1 MRSFWYPIGVH
12 FFRIS
17 RILRNNCDQWARR
30 AISDH
35 WGARGSESGGV
46 DAGDGA
52 NRACVSSGPGGICAG
67 LRWEFVTRLAELAGV
82 EWAVGLVVWNELW
95 GLEVG

>member
-1 MRSFWYPIGVH
+1 MRSFWYRIGVH

-17 RILRNNCDQWARR
+17 RIFRNQWARR
-30 AISDH
+30 VISDH
-35 WGARGSESGGV
+35 WGPRGSESGGV

-82 EWAVGLVVWNELW
+82 E
-95 GLEVG
+95 